1 MSLPVHRRAAI
12 ALALATPP
20 LPNLARAQ
28 AWPSRPIR
36 IIQPFPAGSAP
47 DSISRRL
54 AEHLGGTL
62 GQPVLV
68 ENRVGGGGL
77 IGTEAVI
84 RAAPDGQLLGI
95 SNNGPF
101 ATSPALERNM
111 PYHPLRDAT
120 HLAMLAEFPL
130 ALAVNASGPFRG
142 AAELLA
148 LGRTRPG
155 GPTIGT
161 PGTGGPRLALELIRQ
176 RMGVEI
182 TTVPF
187 RGGSQAGL
195 EVMAGRLDAA
205 MANFGEFS
213 GNDRLQVVALLS
225 DQRHPAF
232 PDLPTLREVGV
243 DVTFHVWFG
252 LFGPAG
258 LPDAIAARLEGEA
271 DTAMRLPE
279 TTALTARLGALP
291 YCPMGRAATTARVD
305 REWRGWAEV
314 VRAGNLQPE

>member
-1 MSLPVHRRAAI
+1 MPITIRRRAL
-12 ALALATPP
+12 LALP
-20 LPNLARAQ
+20 LAGPALAQ

-47 DSISRRL
+47 DAISRRL
-54 AEHLGGTL
+54 AEHFSNTL
-62 GQPVLV
+62 GQSAVV

-77 IGTEAVI
+77 IGTEAVT
-84 RAAPDGQLLGI
+84 RAAPDGHLLGI

-101 ATSPALERNM
+101 TTSPALERNTAF
-111 PYHPLRDAT
+111 HPTRDAS

-130 ALAVNASGPFRG
+130 AIAVNASGPHHS
-142 AAELLA
+142 AAELFA
-148 LGRTRPG
+148 LGRSRPG

-176 RMGVEI
+176 RLGGEM

-195 EVMAGRLDAA
+195 EVVAGRLDAA

-213 GNDRLQVVALLS
+213 GNDRLRVVALLS
-225 DQRHPAF
+225 EQRHPGF
-232 PDLPTLREVGV
+232 PNIPTLREAGM

-258 LPDAIAARLEGEA
+258 LQDGVAARLEHEA
-271 DTAMRLPE
+271 DLAMRLPD
-279 TTALTARLGALP
+279 TIALTVRLGALP
-291 YCPMGRAATTARVD
+291 YRPLGRAAMTARVE
-305 REWRGWAEV
+305 REWQSWAEV